1 MGGFKKTHV
10 LPFSGP
16 RLQATAGQLVCQNG
30 IRGTMTSFTVKR
42 HALKLAVTAA
52 LVWQTGAALGAPRE
66 AGIWYD
72 DTGKGAVK
80 IEACGNKLCG
90 RIYWLKDQLNAEGK
104 PLRDKY
110 NPNEGQRNRPICGLQ
125 VIGGLSLM
133 QTGEWDSGWI
143 YDPKEGKS
151 YSVALVMTD
160 AETLKVT
167 GYLVMKMMGRTL
179 TWKRA
184 PQDLPACA
192 SNAAAASPAATA
204 PAAKPKPSKVAAP
217 LPPEEDAGTPEAA
230 AEEPSAK
237 AAAPAAAAPKAAA
250 PWQRRPRPT
259 PNPKQKQPPSLQT
272 RRPPRVVRQRPSP
285 QRRKAQPRRRRKCC
299 PGRMA
304 KRARL
309 RINRDTATSGT
320 STAEPAPVADAP
332 DAKPVRQAAPD
343 MQATFGA
350 Q

>member
-1 MGGFKKTHV
+1 
-10 LPFSGP
+10 
-16 RLQATAGQLVCQNG
+16 
-30 IRGTMTSFTVKR
+30 MTSFTVKR

-192 SNAAAASPAATA
+192 TNAAAASPAATA

-217 LPPEEDAGTPEAA
+217 LPPEEDAGTSEAA

-237 AAAPAAAAPKAAA
+237 AAAPAAAAPKAPASPAETPKADAKPKAKAA
-250 PWQRRPRPT
+250 AKPADAPPAKSGKTAAKPAATKSAAKTAAEVLPWSDGKKGPAAGSIAT
-259 PNPKQKQPPSLQT
+259 T
-272 RRPPRVVRQRPSP
+272 
-285 QRRKAQPRRRRKCC
+285 
-299 PGRMA
+299 
-304 KRARL
+304 
-309 RINRDTATSGT
+309 TSGT
-320 STAEPAPVADAP
+320 STAEPAPVADGP
-332 DAKPVRQAAPD
+332 DTKPVRQAAPD